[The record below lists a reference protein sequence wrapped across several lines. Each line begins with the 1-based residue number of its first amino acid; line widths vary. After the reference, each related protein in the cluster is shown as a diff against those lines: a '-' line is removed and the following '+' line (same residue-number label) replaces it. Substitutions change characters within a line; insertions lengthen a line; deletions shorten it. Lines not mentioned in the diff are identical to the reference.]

1 MFQMIYDFL
10 GISTADVIGVIC
22 VDVASVFVFV
32 LLFDFVVSAFRRL
45 LGFF

>member
-10 GISTADVIGVIC
+10 GIATTDIVGVVC

-32 LLFDFVVSAFRRL
+32 ILFDFVVSAFRRL

>member
-10 GISTADVIGVIC
+10 GIATTDLAGIIC

-32 LLFDFVVSAFRRL
+32 LIFDFVISAFRRV